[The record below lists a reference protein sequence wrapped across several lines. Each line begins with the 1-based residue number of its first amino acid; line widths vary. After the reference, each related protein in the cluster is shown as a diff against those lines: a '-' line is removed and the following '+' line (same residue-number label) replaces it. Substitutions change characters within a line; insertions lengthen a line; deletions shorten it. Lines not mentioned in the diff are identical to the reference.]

1 MEKMH
6 KRMEKALVSAIMAGM
21 LGFGV
26 IALVMGAAG
35 VLLSSV
41 NGIVL
46 LLGYL
51 TFCAALW
58 LVFMLQ

>member
-1 MEKMH
+1 MERMH
-6 KRMEKALVSAIMAGM
+6 KKMEKALVSAVMAGM

-26 IALVMGAAG
+26 ITLLMGAAG

-41 NGIVL
+41 NGSVL

-51 TFCAALW
+51 SFCAALW
-58 LVFMLQ
+58 LIFMLR